1 VTFKCPKC
9 KTENPDDSKFCR
21 ECGATLIR
29 LKDVSVTKTLQA
41 PTKGFKKDTVIA
53 KKYKII
59 EKLGEGGMG
68 VVYKAKDT
76 RLDRTVALKFLPP
89 ELTKDEEAKKRFIQE
104 AKAAA
109 ALNHPHIC
117 TIYEID
123 EAEEQTFISMEYI
136 EGQSLKDKLKDGP
149 LSIDEAKDTALQVAT
164 GLEKAHKKGIVHRD
178 IKPANIMI
186 NDEGQAKITDF
197 GLAKL
202 SWGVDLTKPS
212 TIMGTVAYMSPEQAR
227 GEEVDHRTDIWS
239 LGAMLYEMLT
249 GTRPFKKDKE
259 PALIYSILNDEPRP
273 IVSLRSEIPSHI
285 LHLIKKAL
293 TKKAA
298 ERHQNV
304 GEIIQ
309 DLKQSTPIVFP
320 KTDKSIVV
328 LPFDDMSPNKDNEY
342 FSDGLT
348 EEIISDL
355 SMIHN
360 LLVISR
366 SSAMTYKGTK
376 KKIKE
381 IGQELNVQYVLEGSV
396 RKAGNNLRIT
406 AQLIDAENDVH
417 LWAEK
422 YNGTLEDV
430 FDIQEEVSQSIVNA
444 LKIRLTSKEK
454 KKMTARPIDN
464 ASAYDCYLRAY
475 REIMSFSKDRL
486 EHALKLLHNGIEIIG
501 ENAVFYAGIAFT
513 HFQYANLGIEQEK
526 HIEKAE
532 EFLTKAF
539 NLESE
544 LAEAYLVSGWIN
556 QVFHGNAHKA
566 MAQFQRAHS
575 IKPED
580 PEIMTSLGWGYVL
593 VGRMDTAMS
602 LADRTIKID
611 PINPMNYSMKE
622 GILHFFQGQFN
633 LAIKPLLDMYKLLP
647 ESSMWQFWK
656 ALVLLYND
664 RPKESFD
671 FINKCVKEPG
681 QDALAQMAIFLKYVL
696 KGNRD
701 KLSDLLTPDYIKAAQ
716 RDCQFSWHM
725 ASFYSYLDDKD
736 RSLDWLENAVDRG
749 FINYPFLN
757 EHDKLLDNIR
767 GEPRFKK
774 LMERVKREWENFE
787 V

>member
-1 VTFKCPKC
+1 MTRQCPKC
-9 KTENPDDSKFCR
+9 KAENPDDSKFCK
-21 ECGATLIR
+21 ECASP
-29 LKDVSVTKTLQA
+29 LKPPGDVSVTKTIKTS
-41 PTKGFKKDTVIA
+41 TKGITKGTTIA
-53 KKYKII
+53 GKYQILQ
-59 EKLGEGGMG
+59 KLGEGGMG

-76 RLDRTVALKFLPP
+76 RLKRTVALKFLPA
-89 ELTKDEEAKKRFIQE
+89 ELTKDKAAKKRFIQE
-104 AKAAA
+104 AQAAA

-117 TIYEID
+117 TIYEVD
-123 EAEEQTFISMEYI
+123 EANDQTFISMEYI
-136 EGQSLKDKLKDGP
+136 QGQSLKDKLESGP
-149 LSIDEAKDTALQVAT
+149 LAVDGTIVIALQVAE
-164 GLEKAHKKGIVHRD
+164 GLEKAHKKGIIHRD

-202 SWGVDLTKPS
+202 SWGVDITKTS
-212 TIMGTVAYMSPEQAR
+212 TIMGTVAYMSPEQAK

-239 LGAMLYEMLT
+239 MGAMLFEMLS
-249 GTRPFKKDKE
+249 GERPFQKSQE
-259 PALIYSILNDEPRP
+259 QALIYAILNDKPTP
-273 IVSLRSEIPSHI
+273 LSLIRSDIPSHVEQVI
-285 LHLIKKAL
+285 DKALAKKASGRYQDIQEL
-293 TKKAA
+293 
-298 ERHQNV
+298 
-304 GEIIQ
+304 IQ
-309 DLKQSTPIVFP
+309 DLNFSITFP
-320 KTDKSIVV
+320 KAEKSIVV
-328 LPFDDMSPNKDNEY
+328 LPFDDMSPGKDNEY

-355 SMIHN
+355 SLIHD

-430 FDIQEEVSQSIVNA
+430 FDIQEEVSQSIVHA
-444 LKIRLTSKEK
+444 LKIRLTSEEK
-454 KKMTARPIDN
+454 KKITARPIDN

-475 REIMSFSKDRL
+475 REIVSFSKDRL
-486 EHALKLLHNGIEIIG
+486 EHALNLLYKGLDIIG
-501 ENAVFYAGIAFT
+501 ENAIFYAGIAFA

-539 NLESE
+539 NLDPE

-593 VGRMDTAMS
+593 VGRMNAAMS

-611 PINPMNYSMKE
+611 PINPMNYSMK
-622 GILHFFQGQFN
+622 GILYFFQGQFN
-633 LAIKPLLDMYKLLP
+633 LAIKPLLDMYKLVP
-647 ESSMWQFWK
+647 ESGMWQFWK

-664 RPKESFD
+664 LPKESLD
-671 FINKCVKEPG
+671 FINECVKEPG

-696 KGNRD
+696 RD
-701 KLSDLLTPDYIKAAQ
+701 DRNKLSQLLTPDYIKAAQ

-725 ASFYSYLDDKD
+725 ATFYSYLGDKD
-736 RSLDWLENAVDRG
+736 QSLEWLENAIDRG

-774 LMERVKREWENFE
+774 LMERVKHEWENFE